1 MKHRLLFQCAQQE
14 TRVMV
19 DKPSYDE
26 LLHRI
31 QGLETENT
39 KIRQD
44 LDRVK
49 CSENKFR
56 MMIENMPD
64 IIWTLSVDTFR
75 TKYLSPSVETML
87 GYTLEEARKKT
98 VKEMVSPASF
108 QLGAQYLENI
118 LKNLKTHPLDAHQT
132 HSLEVEYICKDG
144 SSLWGEVTAK
154 LVFDEQGNVSE
165 IIGVSRDISK
175 RLIAEKALKKNEA
188 KYRTLFEN
196 SRDAIY
202 ITTISGT
209 IIEFNPAG
217 VELFGYSRD
226 EIIGS
231 DIIKIYHDPQNRE
244 NFKET
249 IREKGFVRDYEIK
262 FKKKDDTHLDCLV
275 TTTFWRS
282 EDGEVLGYQGII
294 RDITDQKRMI
304 SQLQQMQ
311 KMEAIGTL
319 AGGIAHNFNTLLMT
333 IQGNTSLMLMKTDP
347 SHPHYKKLRTIEQHI
362 QHGSDLS
369 RQLLGFAR
377 GGQHESKTV
386 NLNVIARMSSKIFAS
401 TKKELTV
408 HYNLEKN
415 LLPISADPGQIEQ
428 TILNLLVN
436 ASHAMPDGGDI
447 YIQTENV
454 FLDEFQLA
462 AYQDV
467 GGQYAKI
474 SVTDTGIG
482 MDEATMEKIFEPF
495 FTTKEHGQGTGLGL
509 SSAYG
514 IIKNHR
520 GYITVY
526 SEPGKGSTFKIYLPA
541 SDKLRET
548 EKKAP
553 TPPLRG
559 NETILIID
567 DETML
572 TETGETMLKELGYTV
587 LTANDGKTGIGLY
600 ASHPQKIDLV
610 ILDMIMP
617 KMSGNATFTELKTI
631 DPQVKVLVSSGYSIN
646 GQASDLLKKGCCGF
660 IQKPFSL
667 MELSKKVRETL
678 GANTI
683 RKPAKSIEHPSQ
695 T

>member
-1 MKHRLLFQCAQQE
+1 M
-14 TRVMV
+14 MV
-19 DKPSYDE
+19 DKPSYEE

-31 QGLETENT
+31 QGLEKENT
-39 KIRQD
+39 IIRQD

-49 CSENKFR
+49 RSENEFR

-87 GYTLEEARKKT
+87 GYTLEEARGKT

-118 LKNLKTHPLDAHQT
+118 LKNLKTHPLDAQQA
-132 HSLEVEYICKDG
+132 HSLDVEYICKDG
-144 SSLWGEVTAK
+144 ASLWGEVTAK
-154 LVFDEQGNVSE
+154 LVFDEQGNVSD

-175 RLIAEKALKKNEA
+175 RLIAEKALKKNEE

-202 ITTISGT
+202 ITTIAGT

-262 FKKKDDTHLDCLV
+262 FKKKDGTRIDCLL
-275 TTTFWRS
+275 TSTLWHS
-282 EDGEVLGYQGII
+282 ENGEILGYQGII

-319 AGGIAHNFNTLLMT
+319 AGGIAHNFNNLLMT

-377 GGQHESKTV
+377 GGQHESKTI
-386 NLNVIARMSSKIFAS
+386 NLNVIVRMSSKIFAT
-401 TKKELTV
+401 TKKELSV
-408 HYNLEKN
+408 HYTLDENLF
-415 LLPISADPGQIEQ
+415 PITADPGQIEQ
-428 TILNLLVN
+428 TIVNLLVN
-436 ASHAMPDGGDI
+436 ASQAMPDGGDI
-447 YIQTENV
+447 FIQTENV
-454 FLDEFQLA
+454 FLDKFQIA
-462 AYQDV
+462 PYQDEC
-467 GGQYAKI
+467 GQYVKI
-474 SVTDTGIG
+474 SVRDTGIG
-482 MDEATMEKIFEPF
+482 MDKSIQEKIFEPF
-495 FTTKEHGQGTGLGL
+495 FTTKKQGQGTGLGL
-509 SSAYG
+509 SSVYG
-514 IIKNHR
+514 IVKNHR

-526 SEPGKGSTFKIYLPA
+526 SEPEKGSSFKIYLPA
-541 SDKLRET
+541 SDKLPKT
-548 EKKAP
+548 ERISP
-553 TPPLRG
+553 EPLLRG
-559 NETILIID
+559 NETILIVD

-572 TETGETMLKELGYTV
+572 TETGQTMLNELGYQV
-587 LTANDGKTGIGLY
+587 LTANDGKTAVATY
-600 ASHPQKIDLV
+600 AHSGQKIDLV
-610 ILDMIMP
+610 ILDLIMP
-617 KMSGNATFTELKTI
+617 KMSGNATFKQLKML
-631 DPQVKVLVSSGYSIN
+631 DPNVNVLISSGYGID
-646 GQASDLLKKGCCGF
+646 GQASELLKKGGRSF
-660 IQKPFSL
+660 IQKPFNM
-667 MELSKKVRETL
+667 MELSKKVRE
-678 GANTI
+678 AI
-683 RKPAKSIEHPSQ
+683 APKS
-695 T
+695 